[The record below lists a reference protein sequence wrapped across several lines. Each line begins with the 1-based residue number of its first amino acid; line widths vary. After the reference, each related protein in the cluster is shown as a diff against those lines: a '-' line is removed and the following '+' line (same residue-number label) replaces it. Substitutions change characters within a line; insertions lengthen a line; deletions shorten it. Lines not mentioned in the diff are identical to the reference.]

1 MKYLF
6 SKEETHQSSDQ
17 LDEKERKDF
26 EKAVRQLNWVSGII
40 RLDISFHTCD
50 TSTRFKNSTVADAH
64 RMNKI
69 IKYLKNADSFI
80 RILQFDKNFLRLQLS
95 TDASFNNLPNGS
107 SQAGQ
112 IIFLSDSRNNCCP
125 FYWNSSKTRRVGT
138 STVTAETLVL
148 SDGCDVTFYVK
159 QITIRFNPCWQ
170 RFTKCDCLNWQ
181 QKPPWRCA

>member
-17 LDEKERKDF
+17 LDEKKRKDF
-26 EKAVRQLNWVSGII
+26 QKAVGQRNWVSGMI
-40 RLDISFHTCD
+40 RLDTSFHTCD
-50 TSTRFKNSTVADAH
+50 TSTRFKNSTVADAR

-159 QITIRFNPCWQ
+159 QITIRFNPC
-170 RFTKCDCLNWQ
+170 
-181 QKPPWRCA
+181 